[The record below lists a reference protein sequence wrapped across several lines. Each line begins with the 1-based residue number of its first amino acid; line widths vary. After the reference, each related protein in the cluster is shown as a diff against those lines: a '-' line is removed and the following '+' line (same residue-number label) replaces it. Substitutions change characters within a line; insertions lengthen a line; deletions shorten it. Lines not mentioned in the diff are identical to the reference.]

1 MRLPIDDVLDSS
13 LSIAGI
19 TLDERQRNAVQAAM
33 YNYSARTV
41 ENFEREQ
48 NKAAV
53 KEALRL
59 FPALFKGQIMLYLRK
74 KAFEKTKK
82 QAQIE
87 ADIDGRPYYVIRS
100 GVISYI
106 IQSSREAKALKRR
119 GVYKKNVNSLVL
131 SETADCVCYP
141 SKYSIGDGITSKE
154 IADELKNR
162 GVSGQSVYPP
172 KIK

>member
-53 KEALRL
+53 KEALKL

-74 KAFEKTKK
+74 KSLNKAVK
-82 QAQIE
+82 QAE
-87 ADIDGRPYYVIRS
+87 LRANVENRKMYVIRAS
-100 GVISYI
+100 NIAYTILSTADI
-106 IQSSREAKALKRR
+106 EHN
-119 GVYKKNVNSLVL
+119 KKIRVFGKDVDAIKLH
-131 SETADCVCYP
+131 ETADRV
-141 SKYSIGDGITSKE
+141 I
-154 IADELKNR
+154 
-162 GVSGQSVYPP
+162 YPP
-172 KIK
+172 KRK

>member
-53 KEALRL
+53 KEALKL

-74 KAFEKTKK
+74 KSLNKAVK
-82 QAQIE
+82 QAE
-87 ADIDGRPYYVIRS
+87 LRADIENRKMYVIRAS
-100 GVISYI
+100 NIAYTILSTADI
-106 IQSSREAKALKRR
+106 EHN
-119 GVYKKNVNSLVL
+119 KKIRVFGKDVDAIKLH
-131 SETADCVCYP
+131 ETADRV
-141 SKYSIGDGITSKE
+141 
-154 IADELKNR
+154 
-162 GVSGQSVYPP
+162 VYPP
-172 KIK
+172 NRR

>member
-48 NKAAV
+48 NKAAM
-53 KEALRL
+53 KEALKL

-74 KAFEKTKK
+74 KSLNKAVK
-82 QAQIE
+82 QAE
-87 ADIDGRPYYVIRS
+87 LRADVENRKMYVIRAS
-100 GVISYI
+100 NIAYTILSTADI
-106 IQSSREAKALKRR
+106 EHN
-119 GVYKKNVNSLVL
+119 KKIRVFGKYVDAIKLH
-131 SETADCVCYP
+131 ETADRV
-141 SKYSIGDGITSKE
+141 
-154 IADELKNR
+154 
-162 GVSGQSVYPP
+162 VYPP
-172 KIK
+172 KRK

>member
-48 NKAAV
+48 NKAAL
-53 KEALRL
+53 KEALKL

-74 KAFEKTKK
+74 KSLNKAVK
-82 QAQIE
+82 QAE
-87 ADIDGRPYYVIRS
+87 LRAEVENRKMYVIRAS
-100 GVISYI
+100 NIAYTILSTADI
-106 IQSSREAKALKRR
+106 EHN
-119 GVYKKNVNSLVL
+119 KKIRVFGKDVDSIKLH
-131 SETADCVCYP
+131 ETADRV
-141 SKYSIGDGITSKE
+141 
-154 IADELKNR
+154 
-162 GVSGQSVYPP
+162 VYPP

>member
-59 FPALFKGQIMLYLRK
+59 FPALFKGHIMLYLRK
-74 KAFEKTKK
+74 KSLNKAVK
-82 QAQIE
+82 QAE
-87 ADIDGRPYYVIRS
+87 LRAEVENRKMYVIRAS
-100 GVISYI
+100 NIAYTILSTADI
-106 IQSSREAKALKRR
+106 EHN
-119 GVYKKNVNSLVL
+119 KKIRVFGKDVDAIKLH
-131 SETADCVCYP
+131 ETADRV
-141 SKYSIGDGITSKE
+141 I
-154 IADELKNR
+154 
-162 GVSGQSVYPP
+162 YPP
-172 KIK
+172 KRR